1 MIKRILSLFCVIPL
15 TITCNDYVYEVSNK
29 HNRFERNL
37 NQNELNYQSH
47 EYERIV
53 DRYNREKAKRDQQR
67 KEEIIKSLKEK
78 YIKYIKKLKEEE
90 ERIRKEKREA
100 EEQKKKQIQ
109 NRGLSG
115 EGNILFELTF
125 YTDLPEENGGHTIT
139 ASGKPL
145 EYGVVASNKYP
156 IGTKLRLGSMGT
168 FTVED
173 RGGRE
178 FNNSNR
184 LDVFIP
190 RQSGESNCQYKNRV
204 RNMGRIKLKG
214 DIL

>member
-1 MIKRILSLFCVIPL
+1 MIKRILSFFLIIPF
-15 TITCNDYVYEVSNK
+15 TTTCNDYIYEISNK
-29 HNRFERNL
+29 YNKFERNSS
-37 NQNELNYQSH
+37 QNKLNYPSH
-47 EYERIV
+47 EYERIM
-53 DRYNREKAKRDQQR
+53 DRYYKQKEKEEQSR
-67 KEEIIKSLKEK
+67 KEKIIKSLKEE
-78 YIKYIKKLKEEE
+78 YIKYIEKLKEE

-100 EEQKKKQIQ
+100 EEQKKRQIQ
-109 NRGLSG
+109 SRGLSG

-125 YTDLPEENGGHTIT
+125 YTDLPEENGGYTIT

-156 IGTKLRLGSMGT
+156 IGTKLRLGNMGI

-190 RQSGESNCQYKNRV
+190 RQSGESNYEYKNRV
-204 RNMGRIKLKG
+204 RNMGRIRQKG
-214 DIL
+214 DVIK

>member
-53 DRYNREKAKRDQQR
+53 DRYNREKEKEKQSR
-67 KEEIIKSLKEK
+67 KEKIIKCLQEEYRK
-78 YIKYIKKLKEEE
+78 YIEKLKEEE
-90 ERIRKEKREA
+90 RVRKEKSRA
-100 EEQKKKQIQ
+100 EEQKKRQIRS
-109 NRGLSG
+109 RGLSG